1 MKAIQVK
8 YLPATT
14 HRSSRWKAFAE
25 GGLSSVMPYDHSG
38 SEYYNAR
45 CAAQRLIEKMK
56 WRVEISGDGNLP
68 NGDYVFTLRAVTT
81 LRDLMEKDRE
91 AAAIAESR

>member
-25 GGLSSVMPYDHSG
+25 GGWSATVSYDYEG

-45 CAAQRLIEKMK
+45 LAAECLITAMT

-68 NGDYVFTLRAVTT
+68 NGDYVFTLRPVTT
-81 LRDLMEKDRE
+81 LRDLMEEDRE